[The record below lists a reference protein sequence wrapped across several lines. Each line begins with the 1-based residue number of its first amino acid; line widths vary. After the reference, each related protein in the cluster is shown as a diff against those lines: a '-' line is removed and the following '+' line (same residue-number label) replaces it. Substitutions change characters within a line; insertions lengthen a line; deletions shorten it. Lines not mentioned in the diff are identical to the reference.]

1 VQGCRG
7 LTSGCAFG
15 SSAEMRVSRVDFS
28 GPYQGCIGMRTQG
41 VRGEIWPVSC
51 GFAAMGE
58 LRRPGEVLLRVR
70 A

>member
-1 VQGCRG
+1 
-7 LTSGCAFG
+7 
-15 SSAEMRVSRVDFS
+15 MRVSRVDFS